1 MRAVVAYTWARD
13 VAGAVVRQD
22 GTVEWR
28 NAKMSPG
35 EDDHAALAAALAV
48 TTAAGDDLVGLT
60 IGNGDA
66 SWALAR
72 GVEQA
77 VQVTDATALDDDAA
91 TAAVLA
97 AGVRSIGK
105 VDLVLI
111 GDSEEHP
118 GVPVALAAHLG
129 WPAVVG
135 VATASLRDGRVEVVR
150 TVDDL
155 EETLSLAL
163 PVVVGVAAR
172 SAETRAPG
180 MKELLAARKR
190 PVTRTTL
197 AELPV
202 EVPVALVH
210 RGTHLPP
217 TAPTRVF
224 DGDPGEAARQLVA
237 ALRNEGVL

>member
-13 VAGAVVRQD
+13 VADAAVRQD

-28 NAKMSPG
+28 KDKMSPG
-35 EDDHAALAAALAV
+35 EDDHAALAAGLAL
-48 TTAAGDDLVGLT
+48 TTDGGTLVGLT
-60 IGNGDA
+60 CGNGDA

-77 VQVTDATALDDDAA
+77 VHVTDATPHDDDAA

-97 AGVRSIGK
+97 AGVRSIGA
-105 VDLVLI
+105 VDVVLV

-118 GVPVALAAHLG
+118 GVPVTLAAHLG

-135 VATASLRDGRVEVVR
+135 VTTAAARDGRVEVVR
-150 TVDDL
+150 TVGDL
-155 EETLSLAL
+155 EETLSLAP
-163 PVVVGVAAR
+163 PVVVAVAAR
-172 SAETRAPG
+172 SAETRVPG

-197 AELPV
+197 AELGV
-202 EVPVALVH
+202 DVPDTLVA
-210 RGTHLPP
+210 RGTRLPA

-224 DGDPGEAARQLVA
+224 DGEPGEATRQLVA

>member
-22 GTVEWR
+22 GSVEWR
-28 NAKMSPG
+28 SAKMAPG
-35 EDDHAALAAALAV
+35 EDDHAALAAALSV
-48 TTAAGDDLVGLT
+48 TAAAGDELVGLT

-77 VQVTDATALDDDAA
+77 VQVTDATVQDDDAA

-97 AGVRSIGK
+97 AGVRSIGA
-105 VDLVLI
+105 VDVVLV

-135 VATASLRDGRVEVVR
+135 VAAATARDGRVEVVR

-172 SAETRAPG
+172 SAEARAPG

-190 PVTRTTL
+190 PVTRTSL
-197 AELPV
+197 AERGV
-202 EVPVALVH
+202 EVPEPLVD
-210 RGTHLPP
+210 RGTHLPA

-224 DGDPGEAARQLVA
+224 DGEPGEAARQLVA